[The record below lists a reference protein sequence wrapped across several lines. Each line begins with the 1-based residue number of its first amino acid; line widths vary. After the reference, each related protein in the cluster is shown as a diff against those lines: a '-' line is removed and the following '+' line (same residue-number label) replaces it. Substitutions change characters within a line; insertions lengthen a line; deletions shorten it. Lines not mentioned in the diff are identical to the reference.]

1 MNKQSKLKLLFL
13 AVALFVSITVYSVIF
28 GNPLFEYFA
37 RNTANRYI
45 ADNYP
50 GCYISEI
57 TYDIFG
63 IFGGYKAI
71 IKSEDNV
78 SYEKTVYMDLTGLTV
93 NHKAMKFFYTE

>member
-1 MNKQSKLKLLFL
+1 MSKKTKLKLLL
-13 AVALFVSITVYSVIF
+13 SAVTLFVAITAYSVFF

-37 RNTANRYI
+37 GNTANRYI
-45 ADNYP
+45 ADSYP

-78 SYEKTVYMDLTGLTV
+78 SYEKTVYMDLTGFTV
-93 NHKAMKFFYTE
+93 NQKAMKFFYTE

>member
-1 MNKQSKLKLLFL
+1 MNKQSKLKLLFA

-63 IFGGYKAI
+63 IFGGYRAI

-78 SYEKTVYMDLTGLTV
+78 FFEKTVYMDLTGLTV
-93 NHKAMKFFYTE
+93 NQKAMKFFYTE

>member
-1 MNKQSKLKLLFL
+1 MNKQFKLKLLFA

-57 TYDIFG
+57 TYNMVG
-63 IFGGYKAI
+63 VFGGYRAV
-71 IKSEDNV
+71 IKSENNLDF
-78 SYEKTVYMDLTGLTV
+78 EKTVYIDLTGLLI
-93 NHKAMKFFYTE
+93 NKKAMEFFYE